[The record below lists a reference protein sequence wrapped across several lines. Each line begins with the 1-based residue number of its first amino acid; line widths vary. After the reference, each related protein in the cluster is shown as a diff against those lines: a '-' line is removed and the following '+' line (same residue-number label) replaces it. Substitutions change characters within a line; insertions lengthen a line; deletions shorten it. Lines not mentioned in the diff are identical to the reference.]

1 MDSSMHID
9 AHTDKGKASIIN
21 GVKEENVPVKPEA
34 LPDGL
39 GTNHEAAIVGD
50 YSSLQALQAAKTEDL
65 PDELQH
71 ITTDIMPLSQLLS
84 RLAQFSHAKL
94 QQLILDLAS
103 KPLPELNGS
112 GKGNSMGGGVNGSLI
127 NGANGGAKS
136 GVNGPS
142 PALEDT
148 SPESL
153 EKKTMILNFIQDLH
167 SRWVKALVIAEW
179 ARNADDVSK
188 LIDIRSHL
196 AEKLELYTKAFW
208 DMVNVKHE
216 MSFAKVPSP
225 DLKTALEVLSTGAVH
240 WMPDF
245 GYLPKPPLTA
255 EEEQDWLHEIEMH
268 LHMRLQLHE
277 YERIPQ
283 PWKQYEIANG
293 RVTFT
298 VPGEFEV
305 DLTISDEEFDSQF
318 WFLDYRPIF
327 SPAPAELSE
336 GARKFI
342 EARVNGI
349 LETEGLPGCYNYLHG
364 LTLTTKVGEFARQ
377 AVELSQTGLWTET
390 LKVERLDRVLSIQY
404 WAHSRRPPSWILIGV
419 HSGKAS
425 EGVHD
430 LGSPSHLMLQ
440 WFRDGKE
447 VKNADIPF
455 NVDTISVEQLLMTV
469 ISKHIEHLFS
479 SIFNTLSKK
488 PRYAQKQGKLALRIA
503 EEKAVESSLTMELL
517 GDKTAVLRI
526 GPWLG
531 DFYFLDPSPAQGSW
545 KARFNS
551 LGNPTEDAPVLL
563 ERLRWFF
570 VMDYLKVQVPSTW
583 TVLSAPRAPLDE
595 VKSMVYSGSPS
606 SREGFQAVWLRHV
619 SWDSQWFLV
628 MTMSLGG
635 DNFCPPQ
642 KQAGPAP
649 GKYINAFTRIEPSTP
664 DLHLSESFFE
674 NLAKYGTS
682 IMLQIKALR
691 NLHQQRVAHASQRPT
706 DRDSCDASSL
716 DRLPTLHVRSSD
728 ILGPRSD
735 SDKPARLSWAQEF
748 ISIDWKGLA
757 PVPASEFN
765 DHLASAESLQRR
777 PVPLRVMVEA
787 KVAVTNRAKFE
798 FLENRVDRDVLYDS
812 RVGQFTL
819 RFRPEANESV
829 IPMLQARMQALDR
842 LVNFVDALG
851 RAGKHIVP
859 ESITL
864 RKIIFSYGDSSPAA
878 QPNQQL
884 PAASQGAQRVWK
896 VRLDLAREQGVDVI
910 LEAGNPHLRIIDY
923 LRAAANSSKFKQIPA
938 WLVFTLPLFRG
949 LEQLQD
955 SWNTVLAKEQGACY
969 IFHKSLDWV
978 TLRFALAGA
987 KGRRVHLDI
996 RPRDKAG
1003 NLTWHIYRPATDAN
1017 VNNENDEFNR
1027 VLKQR
1032 VWSTSGSG
1040 FKGLM
1045 NGAVANWDDG
1055 IESLLALISTSIQ
1068 PATAAAQQQQPQHQQ
1083 TMLQQQGLPAGRFP
1097 HQLQQPQQAY
1107 QQQQARLQQQQQH
1120 MHPGQGQAGPT
1131 ARGDG
1136 QEQQQRARGDPR
1148 LAPGTPAPVR
1158 GGAGRKSG
1166 RAGFHG
1172 MAWLQAQ
1179 GGAVMM
1185 TFAQ

>member
-1 MDSSMHID
+1 MLTH
-9 AHTDKGKASIIN
+9 
-21 GVKEENVPVKPEA
+21 
-34 LPDGL
+34 
-39 GTNHEAAIVGD
+39 
-50 YSSLQALQAAKTEDL
+50 
-65 PDELQH
+65 
-71 ITTDIMPLSQLLS
+71 
-84 RLAQFSHAKL
+84 LAQ
-94 QQLILDLAS
+94 
-103 KPLPELNGS
+103 
-112 GKGNSMGGGVNGSLI
+112 
-127 NGANGGAKS
+127 
-136 GVNGPS
+136 
-142 PALEDT
+142 
-148 SPESL
+148 
-153 EKKTMILNFIQDLH
+153 
-167 SRWVKALVIAEW
+167 
-179 ARNADDVSK
+179 
-188 LIDIRSHL
+188 
-196 AEKLELYTKAFW
+196 
-208 DMVNVKHE
+208 
-216 MSFAKVPSP
+216 
-225 DLKTALEVLSTGAVH
+225 
-240 WMPDF
+240 F

-277 YERIPQ
+277 YEQIPQ

-318 WFLDYRPIF
+318 WFLDYRPVF

-503 EEKAVESSLTMELL
+503 EEKPVESSLTMELL

-635 DNFCPPQ
+635 DNFWLVEVSVLTQSHVPVAVYADAHHSPPQ

-716 DRLPTLHVRSSD
+716 DKLPTLHVRSSD

-735 SDKPARLSWAQEF
+735 PDKPPRLSWAQEF

-757 PVPASEFN
+757 PIPASEFN

-864 RKIIFSYGDSSPAA
+864 RKVIFSYGDSSPAA

-884 PAASQGAQRVWK
+884 PATSQGAQRVWK

-923 LRAAANSSKFKQIPA
+923 LLAAANSSKFKQIPA

-1017 VNNENDEFNR
+1017 VNNENDEFNK

-1055 IESLLALISTSIQ
+1055 IESLLTLISTALQSLAGTPAPPPQSQQPPHSSIQ
-1068 PATAAAQQQQPQHQQ
+1068 TQDPPQQQQQQQPQHQQ

-1107 QQQQARLQQQQQH
+1107 QQQQARLQQQQQQQH
-1120 MHPGQGQAGPT
+1120 MHPGQGQAQG
-1131 ARGDG
+1131 
-1136 QEQQQRARGDPR
+1136 QQRVGM
-1148 LAPGTPAPVR
+1148 GKNNNNNAPVVI
-1158 GGAGRKSG
+1158 
-1166 RAGFHG
+1166 
-1172 MAWLQAQ
+1172 LD
-1179 GGAVMM
+1179 
-1185 TFAQ
+1185 